1 MDDKPL
7 EAWSCQP
14 LEVAITLPGV
24 TTMSV
29 APEKQPLPQWLIWV
43 GSAVIVFHF
52 FALLIVV
59 LAVPSGPW
67 PSPFGPPDTQEPPV
81 FAQEISDWT
90 TLNYLQPLQLASS
103 YHFESNR
110 PDLDSVYFEAR
121 LRDAQGDVMQTIKFP
136 QDQANF
142 WVRNRQVLLAQKLGI
157 DNPVRLPRGETIP
170 APGKEPPKVTI
181 WDSPG
186 AEPHM
191 QLRQIPMHLVRQD
204 RPVFGPSPFSLQL
217 ARSYAHYLCQHYGA
231 KSAELIRHSRRPVY
245 PTLMFEREPPPDAF
259 EEIVCSFGEKP

>member
-14 LEVAITLPGV
+14 LEVAIILPGV

-43 GSAVIVFHF
+43 GSAAIVFHF

-59 LAVPSGPW
+59 LDVRSGPW

-81 FAQEISDWT
+81 FAQQISDLT

-110 PDLDSVYFEAR
+110 PDLDTVYFEAR
-121 LRDAQGDVMQTIKFP
+121 LRDTLGDVMLTIKFH
-136 QDQANF
+136 QYNTNI
-142 WVRNRQVLLAQKLGI
+142 WILYRHVLLL
-157 DNPVRLPRGETIP
+157 
-170 APGKEPPKVTI
+170 
-181 WDSPG
+181 
-186 AEPHM
+186 
-191 QLRQIPMHLVRQD
+191 
-204 RPVFGPSPFSLQL
+204 
-217 ARSYAHYLCQHYGA
+217 
-231 KSAELIRHSRRPVY
+231 
-245 PTLMFEREPPPDAF
+245 
-259 EEIVCSFGEKP
+259 